1 MCKHQGRLW
10 VSCKLDQVLVRWVP
24 NFLDLSDSST
34 SHEGTQYKTS
44 PSNLSDCSLRVPS
57 PKPSLSNWTG
67 DSFPLEMFQRLIE
80 LGSKK
85 QTWLQVTQMQ
95 QATTQG
101 TVGQH
106 NLNNHACNWILSPNY
121 PKSNQTSW
129 WEINFKLLLS
139 GRFFFFTVVFC
150 FVLLFFFYKS
160 IFDCFKAIHS
170 RHV

>member
-1 MCKHQGRLW
+1 MCKHHGRLW

-106 NLNNHACNWILSPNY
+106 NLNNHAIEFCLQIIPSLTRLVDVKSILNCYFQEDFSF
-121 PKSNQTSW
+121 S
-129 WEINFKLLLS
+129 LLFFVL
-139 GRFFFFTVVFC
+139 FFFF
-150 FVLLFFFYKS
+150 FFL
-160 IFDCFKAIHS
+160 
-170 RHV
+170 